1 MLSPSARVSGHP
13 LLSFKVDIHERL
25 EVVEIERDAVVPG
38 TVQFKEETR
47 GRGRNRRT
55 NGGSAAGVTEYW
67 HERCTLQVLAGR
79 LSPVAT

>member
-13 LLSFKVDIHERL
+13 LLSLKVDIHERL

-47 GRGRNRRT
+47 GRGRNGR
-55 NGGSAAGVTEYW
+55 AGENHPAGATGYW
-67 HERCTLQVLAGR
+67 RE
-79 LSPVAT
+79 